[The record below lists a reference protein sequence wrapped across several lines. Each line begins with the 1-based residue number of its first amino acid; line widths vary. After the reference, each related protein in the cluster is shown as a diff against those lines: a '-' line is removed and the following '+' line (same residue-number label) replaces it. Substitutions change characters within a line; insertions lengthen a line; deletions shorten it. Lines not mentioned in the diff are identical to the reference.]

1 MLKKYLMIFL
11 VSMVP
16 LIELRGAVPI
26 AVGMNLPLLPS
37 YIICILGNMLPVP
50 IIFFF
55 ARKVL
60 EWGAD
65 KPVIGK
71 FFTFCLE
78 KGHKGRTKAAGKSGQ
93 RPVRGAVV
101 VRGYS
106 PSRNRC
112 VDRNTGSKFV
122 RHGFQVQC
130 HCSNVRCG
138 SGRRDHGIA
147 QHGSIRRTGDYFL
160 KNWRCCN
167 YGEYGRNLYRLCK
180 SI

>member
-65 KPVIGK
+65 KPV
-71 FFTFCLE
+71 
-78 KGHKGRTKAAGKSGQ
+78 
-93 RPVRGAVV
+93 RGAVV

-147 QHGSIRRTGDYFL
+147 QHGSIRRIGDYFL
-160 KNWRCCN
+160 KKLEMLQLWRI
-167 YGEYGRNLYRLCK
+167 RKK
-180 SI
+180 SIQTLQEYMTN